1 VVGSEST
8 EFYTLSEV
16 AKLLRVSERTM
27 FRATSPE
34 AGKDRLLAVRIG
46 RTTRV
51 RRSVLTAWLKARE
64 S

>member
-1 VVGSEST
+1 VSEPVT
-8 EFYTLSEV
+8 EFLTLGEV
-16 AKLLRVSERTM
+16 AALLRVSPRTV

-34 AGKDRLLAVRIG
+34 AGKDRLLAVRVG

-51 RRSVLTAWLKARE
+51 RRAVLDKWLKARE